1 MYSRIEG
8 AIREALASDPDRKVI
23 GVGVAAAGVVDPK
36 TGSIA
41 YANEIMPGW
50 SGIELGPRPVSYT
63 HLEVPGVGP
72 TRKKAIMKRFG
83 SMKRL
88 RAASEAEIA
97 EVPGVPAEVARS
109 VFESLRA
116 LEAQRVE
123 QDASEGE

>member
-1 MYSRIEG
+1 
-8 AIREALASDPDRKVI
+8 
-23 GVGVAAAGVVDPK
+23 
-36 TGSIA
+36 
-41 YANEIMPGW
+41 
-50 SGIELGPRPVSYT
+50 
-63 HLEVPGVGP
+63 
-72 TRKKAIMKRFG
+72 MKRFG

>member
-1 MYSRIEG
+1 M
-8 AIREALASDPDRKVI
+8 
-23 GVGVAAAGVVDPK
+23 
-36 TGSIA
+36 T
-41 YANEIMPGW
+41 
-50 SGIELGPRPVSYT
+50 VSV
-63 HLEVPGVGP
+63 LDEVPGVGP

-97 EVPGVPAEVARS
+97 EVSGVPAEVARS

-123 QDASEGE
+123 RDAVEGE